1 MDTVQT
7 KPATK
12 PLAKPVTSV
21 AGNLGLKRKLEE
33 QTSKT
38 KDVKKRQKSTTTTEG
53 GPSGGGEEA
62 PSCSWQGDTSHV
74 QPGGTQLKS
83 LRAKPDEVEDEAT
96 PATTI
101 VISPDGVM
109 RGACNVIENVQTGG
123 NIVAAPVKL
132 NIYADQMMIGDGNIL
147 QTEKLD
153 EICESLVNIVDIPA
167 NNTTQNKVLISL
179 IEPFIDSLRKFSLR
193 LKKDNADH
201 REKYHRR
208 TEVPRIPEQDCSS
221 EIGVGV
227 GKVEDRYKAFGPN
240 GLGSRSL

>member
-1 MDTVQT
+1 MFNDIIDLFGNEGVKWNNSQIEVGQKTVRVLRDALWHITTAHGCFSEAACSIPEKFARFSGYNDWQRLRHK
-7 KPATK
+7 KP
-12 PLAKPVTSV
+12 
-21 AGNLGLKRKLEE
+21 
-33 QTSKT
+33 
-38 KDVKKRQKSTTTTEG
+38 
-53 GPSGGGEEA
+53 
-62 PSCSWQGDTSHV
+62 
-74 QPGGTQLKS
+74 
-83 LRAKPDEVEDEAT
+83 
-96 PATTI
+96 TI
-101 VISPDGVM
+101 S
-109 RGACNVIENVQTGG
+109 
-123 NIVAAPVKL
+123 
-132 NIYADQMMIGDGNIL
+132 
-147 QTEKLD
+147 TEKLD

-193 LKKDNADH
+193 LKKDSADH